1 MSAAG
6 SRKAY
11 QAWYRSRVWEVR
23 YLPEAEEELG
33 ELPGTERAAVY
44 NAVRKLESLGPAL
57 GYPHTSAVRS
67 VPNLRELRP
76 RQGRSPWR
84 PLYRQVGD
92 IYIVAAVCPEAE
104 SDPRGF
110 TKGCEAAVARLDEL
124 EE

>member
-1 MSAAG
+1 MSVYG
-6 SRKAY
+6 GEKKY

-33 ELPGTERAAVY
+33 ELPGTERAAVN

-57 GYPHTSAVRS
+57 GYPHASAVRS

-84 PLYRQVGD
+84 ALYRQVGD
-92 IYIVAAVCPEAE
+92 VYVVAAVCPEAG

-110 TKGCEAAVARLDEL
+110 TKGYEAAVARLDEL